1 MFQRFLARRG
11 LAGLLG
17 ALALIAAYALP
28 LPLLAADLAVVKTIT
43 EGEGSSWRKVD
54 MSAGTVCVRE
64 GVSTPLR
71 PGFDLDEGDRIQTNR
86 ARVLLDMGDGLTL
99 LVQEGSDLTL
109 GLRRIEQHEGGVF
122 YSADAPFEITV
133 GKVLVAIEGTRFLV
147 EGTDPVVVVVDKGQ
161 VRVTAKNEP
170 VLLASGERVET
181 KQGHIPGGV
190 RAMTMPQRRDTWDG
204 TWLLGEPPLSAGLL
218 VGGGLMGG
226 AGVSTRLWASIELP
240 AHLEAIVDLGV
251 GVPIS
256 RGGIL
261 APVGLGV
268 AYELGPVSL
277 GAEFLTSFDTYTNDC
292 GGKYTALH
300 FGGVAVAQTGLPLTR
315 RLSLVGALRAGYV
328 SQPLVD
334 LGVGVG
340 MGF

>member
-1 MFQRFLARRG
+1 MYHRFQAKRG
-11 LAGLLG
+11 PSGIFG
-17 ALALIAAYALP
+17 ALAVLVALALP
-28 LPLLAADLAVVKTIT
+28 QALFAADLAVVKSIS

-54 MSAGTVCVRE
+54 MSAGTVCVSG

-71 PGFDLDEGDRIQTNR
+71 PGFELDEGDRIQTNR

-109 GLRRIEQHEGGVF
+109 GLRRIEQVEGGVF
-122 YSADAPFEITV
+122 YSADAPFEISV

-147 EGTDPVVVVVDKGQ
+147 EGADPVVVAVDKGQ
-161 VRVTAKNEP
+161 VRVTAKEEP
-170 VLLASGERVET
+170 VLVTAGERVET

-190 RAMTMPQRRDTWDG
+190 RAMTMAQRRSTWDG

-218 VGGGLMGG
+218 LGGGMVGG
-226 AGVSTRLWASIELP
+226 AGMSGRIWASMELP
-240 AHLEAIVDLGV
+240 SHLEAIVDLGV
-251 GVPIS
+251 GIPFG

-261 APVGLGV
+261 APVGLGA
-268 AYELGPVSL
+268 AYELGPVSV
-277 GAEFLTSFDTYTNDC
+277 GAQFVTAFDSYSTEC

-300 FGGVAVAQTGLPLTR
+300 FGGVALAQAGLPLTR
-315 RLSLVGALRAGYV
+315 RLSFVGALRAGYV
-328 SQPLVD
+328 GQPLVD